1 MFLSKLRLL
10 NAVYRRNNVVQET
23 IRKTKI
29 NFPAITQSVRT
40 YVRFID
46 DDDDEMPVTRR
57 EPNKFASRK
66 NESYGQ
72 RNRMDFNRPRF
83 TGSQQRFTGN
93 QSQKLRPLKYDLDEL
108 GELKKEFY
116 EESEVT
122 KNRTDAEIEE
132 FRRKHEITVPRD
144 VPKPIFTFNEL
155 NNLPPNVAEIIQN
168 QNFVDCTPIQAQG
181 MPIALSGKD
190 MVGIAQTG

>member
-10 NAVYRRNNVVQET
+10 NAVYRRSNVVQET

-40 YVRFID
+40 YARFID
-46 DDDDEMPVTRR
+46 DDDDEMPVVRR

-93 QSQKLRPLKYDLDEL
+93 QSQKLRPLHYDLDEL

-155 NNLPPNVAEIIQN
+155 NNLPPNVAKIIQN

-181 MPIALSGKD
+181 MPIAMSGKD